1 MAMACLRPLPVIC
14 SKVAINGGDP
24 TCTSLVPRSL
34 IELANVLTDAEG
46 SRQS

>member
-1 MAMACLRPLPVIC
+1 MATACLRPLPVIC

-24 TCTSLVPRSL
+24 TRTNLVPRSS
-34 IELANVLTDAEG
+34 IELTIVLTDAEG